1 MAQTDLFDCVRSCTA
16 KALDDRTLQACLQPC
31 QPDPAA
37 LSTGT
42 ELSAPVAIG
51 LACALVPFTA
61 LFAGLTLGLLR
72 LDVVG
77 LRILEQAGEPW
88 ERQCA
93 RAILPIRCQGN
104 LLLCTLL
111 LGELLCLRPE
121 SLCALI
127 KCFNPHRHISS
138 APGNTVVN
146 AAISILLA
154 DLTTGWIGLLSSTTL
169 ILILGAPH
177 DAFSLCLF
185 E

>member
-1 MAQTDLFDCVRSCTA
+1 MPSRCPASWLPSFSGKITNSRNLLGLALPARRQCAIRPAEVRLQCMAQSDLFDCVRSCTA

-31 QPDPAA
+31 QPDPIA
-37 LSTGT
+37 STGP
-42 ELSAPVAIG
+42 ELSAPAAVA
-51 LACALVPFTA
+51 LACGLIPFTA

-111 LGELLCLRPE
+111 LGKLLCHCP
-121 SLCALI
+121 
-127 KCFNPHRHISS
+127 
-138 APGNTVVN
+138 APLHPG
-146 AAISILLA
+146 
-154 DLTTGWIGLLSSTTL
+154 
-169 ILILGAPH
+169 
-177 DAFSLCLF
+177 
-185 E
+185 